1 MKVILAS
8 GSPRRK
14 ELLKMVVPEFEIIVS
29 GAEECMEDNLSPEE
43 QATNLSYLKAK
54 NVFDETKGDR
64 IVIGSDTIVVKNGK
78 LYGKPSSKENAK
90 QMIKELLD
98 GDRTH
103 YVITGLSIIVQK
115 NEEIKEFN
123 IFDKVKVYF
132 TNITDSEIEKW
143 IDSGEAMDKAGAYAI
158 QGEFGVFVDKIEGNY
173 STVVGLPIHKVY
185 DIIKITYK
193 GESLWRQVEK

>member
-14 ELLKMVVPEFEIIVS
+14 ELLKMVVPEFGIRVS
-29 GAEECMEDNLSPEE
+29 GAEEILAKGLTPEE
-43 QATNLSYLKAK
+43 QATRLSYLKAK
-54 NVFDETKGDR
+54 NIFNETKGDR

-78 LYGKPSSKENAK
+78 IYGKPSTKENAK
-90 QMIKELLD
+90 QMVKELLD

-103 YVITGLSIIVQK
+103 YVITGLSVIVE
-115 NEEIKEFN
+115 NDGECKEYN
-123 IFDKVKVYF
+123 TFDKVKVYF
-132 TNITDSEIEKW
+132 SDITDAEIEKW

-158 QGEFGVFVDKIEGNY
+158 QGRFGVFVEKIEGNY

-185 DIIKITYK
+185 DIIKKYI
-193 GESLWRQVEK
+193 